1 MTMRGNNHWT
11 EVFYKELQE
20 VEEYESSL
28 AQAISP
34 HKNREAVFIPKQ
46 TTTIDG
52 VGPKQGGKLQKSVE
66 NTINCNFSVDSFAL
80 DQNAEDTCNESK
92 HEILD
97 EHVSPNAMNNVG
109 TTLKQPVLKRENKTS
124 SSSTTKMGGE
134 RKKKVIPKKDVDMH
148 LQKPRKEKLQEKID
162 KGMNAAKSQKMVSN
176 KCTTAI
182 QTSDVPTRNPP
193 AQVAI
198 EIFKEKA
205 EYRVISVSKPSPE
218 KKSKCLAVDL
228 ASPKVHWNHQ
238 SNMILH
244 QDHLC
249 PKSKHDPNL
258 SSRSPPTPLDG
269 ETGETVAT
277 NDDCSCCTSTCCS
290 SVQVDRLLSVSK
302 FSRHGSS
309 MTTTSAGGPKSV
321 VPLSESRNN
330 TITSKNRLQSSP
342 TTKTSKGKI
351 IESRCETD
359 QSSIVSI
366 LSEPT
371 FHRETEYKCYHPDME
386 SLDGT
391 CGIFDSPGTSTLKEQ
406 SLNSSTGV
414 TTTRTKECFL
424 SEDNSMNSYFQHENR
439 IDDEISMALSLDFLS
454 ESQRSSKLLDEMKK
468 NFERTR
474 AVLEDAKR
482 IRERG

>member
-1 MTMRGNNHWT
+1 MKENKHWT

-46 TTTIDG
+46 TATIHG
-52 VGPKQGGKLQKSVE
+52 VEPKQGGKLQKSVE

-80 DQNAEDTCNESK
+80 DQNAEDNCNESK

-97 EHVSPNAMNNVG
+97 ERVSPNAMNNVG
-109 TTLKQPVLKRENKTS
+109 TTFKQPVLKKEENKTS
-124 SSSTTKMGGE
+124 SSSTTKMGGD
-134 RKKKVIPKKDVDMH
+134 RKIKEIPKKDVDTH
-148 LQKPRKEKLQEKID
+148 LEKQRKEKVQEKNH
-162 KGMNAAKSQKMVSN
+162 KGINAAKSQKMVSN

-193 AQVAI
+193 APVAT

-205 EYRVISVSKPSPE
+205 EYRVISVSKPAPE
-218 KKSKCLAVDL
+218 KKSKCVAVDL
-228 ASPKVHWNHQ
+228 ASPEVHWNHQ

-249 PKSKHDPNL
+249 PKSKHGPNL
-258 SSRSPPTPLDG
+258 SKRPPTPLDG
-269 ETGETVAT
+269 ETMAT
-277 NDDCSCCTSTCCS
+277 NDDCSSCCTSTCCS

-321 VPLSESRNN
+321 VALSESRN
-330 TITSKNRLQSSP
+330 TTTTSKNRLQSSP
-342 TTKTSKGKI
+342 TAKTSKAKI
-351 IESRCETD
+351 IERSCEAD
-359 QSSIVSI
+359 QSSNVSI

-371 FHRETEYKCYHPDME
+371 FHRETEYNCYHPDME

-391 CGIFDSPGTSTLKEQ
+391 CGIFDSPGASILKEQ
-406 SLNSSTGV
+406 SLNSSTV
-414 TTTRTKECFL
+414 ATTTRTKDFFL
-424 SEDNSMNSYFQHENR
+424 SGDDSMNSYFQHENR
-439 IDDEISMALSLDFLS
+439 IDDEISMALSLEFLS

-482 IRERG
+482 TRGRG